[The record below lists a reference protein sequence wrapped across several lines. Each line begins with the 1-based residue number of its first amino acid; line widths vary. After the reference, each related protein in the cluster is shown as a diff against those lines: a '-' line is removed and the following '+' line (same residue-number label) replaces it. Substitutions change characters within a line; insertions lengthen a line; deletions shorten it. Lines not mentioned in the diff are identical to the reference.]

1 MKISTKGRYALRV
14 MVDLAIHDTG
24 EFIPLKNVSSR
35 QEITIKY
42 LEQIIPMLS
51 RAGYLKSSRG
61 KDGGYRLAG
70 SSRDYKVGDILRT
83 VEGDLSPVACMVD
96 DPNRCPRS
104 GWCPTLPMWEG
115 LNKVI
120 NDYLDG
126 ITLEDLVNQSHN
138 IEGFDYSI

>member
-1 MKISTKGRYALRV
+1 VKISTKGRYALRV

-24 EFIPLKNVSSR
+24 EFIPLKNVSAR

-51 RAGYLKSSRG
+51 RVGYLKSSRG
-61 KDGGYRLAG
+61 KDGGYRLAKHP
-70 SSRDYKVGDILRT
+70 RDYRVGDILRT
-83 VEGDLSPVACMVD
+83 VEGDLSPVACMED

-104 GWCPTLPMWEG
+104 GLCPTLPLWEG

-120 NDYLDG
+120 NDYLDNV
-126 ITLEDLVNQSHN
+126 TLEDLMNQSHN
-138 IEGFDYSI
+138 LDGFDYSI

>member
-24 EFIPLKNVSSR
+24 EFIPLKRVSGR

-42 LEQIIPMLS
+42 LEQIIPSLS
-51 RAGYLKSSRG
+51 RAGFLKSSRG
-61 KDGGYRLAG
+61 KEGGYRL
-70 SSRDYKVGDILRT
+70 SRRAADYKVGDILRA
-83 VEGDLSPVACMVD
+83 VEGNMSPVACMDD

-104 GWCPTLPMWEG
+104 GWCPTLPLWQG

-126 ITLEDLVNQSHN
+126 VTLENLVDQRRSMD
-138 IEGFDYSI
+138 GLDYSI